1 MSLNCETKINVRIP
15 DDLVEKLRS
24 LIPRKYMNESDF
36 MRTAVRKLLKEE
48 GL

>member
-15 DDLVEKLRS
+15 DELVEKLRT

-36 MRTAVRKLLKEE
+36 MRTAVRDLLAKE